1 MLNFWNKFANGL
13 WRPSHKNEVF
23 YRVVVG
29 IIWLRLFLYPNLKF
43 ANLQSQALLFFFDI
57 NSNRIGMVNFK
68 RRTILRETNEVSKSG
83 DIFNSRQRIEQ
94 MSEQEIDVSI
104 SIDCL
109 KFFTKAWDYIK
120 VLLNRLFNISISTIL
135 LLVIA

>member
-1 MLNFWNKFANGL
+1 
-13 WRPSHKNEVF
+13 
-23 YRVVVG
+23 
-29 IIWLRLFLYPNLKF
+29 
-43 ANLQSQALLFFFDI
+43 
-57 NSNRIGMVNFK
+57 MVNFK